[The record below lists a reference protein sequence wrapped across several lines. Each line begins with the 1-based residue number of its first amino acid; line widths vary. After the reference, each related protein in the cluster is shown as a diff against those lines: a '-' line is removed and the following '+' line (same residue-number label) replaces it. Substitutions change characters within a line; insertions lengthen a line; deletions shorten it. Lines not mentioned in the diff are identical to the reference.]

1 MSRQNNRD
9 PKKKTAAICVDG
21 IETRNET
28 PTMIEEFK
36 ELVKVRDK
44 IIESRCN

>member
-1 MSRQNNRD
+1 MSNQNNRD

-21 IETRNET
+21 TENGNET

-36 ELVKVRDK
+36 DL
-44 IIESRCN
+44 S